1 MRPDVEPGAPVAGP
15 DRASPAGAPAGFK
28 VAVALVSL
36 MLVSAAA
43 IGVGVVMGGG
53 HQQQMRVAAGG
64 TIELTSMPSWMAS
77 HYRFAAMN
85 TRAYEQVPCF
95 CGCDATLEHR
105 SLLDCFVRP
114 DGGWERHAS
123 GCAVCTDESE
133 MIRAGL
139 ARGSPMRQIRSEIVD
154 IYTMDA

>member
-1 MRPDVEPGAPVAGP
+1 MRPDIGPAAPVAGP
-15 DRASPAGAPAGFK
+15 DGASPAGAPAGFK
-28 VAVALVSL
+28 VAVAVVFL

-43 IGVGVVMGGG
+43 IGVGVVIGGG
-53 HQQQMRVAAGG
+53 HEQRMRVAAGG
-64 TIELTSMPSWMAS
+64 SIEPTSMPSWMAS
-77 HYRFAAMN
+77 HYRFAAMH

-95 CGCDATLEHR
+95 CGCDATLEHG

-133 MIRAGL
+133 MIRTGL
-139 ARGSPMRQIRSEIVD
+139 ARESPMRQIRSEIVD
-154 IYTMDA
+154 TYTMEA

>member
-1 MRPDVEPGAPVAGP
+1 VRPDVGPAAPVAGP
-15 DRASPAGAPAGFK
+15 AGTSPPGAPAAFK
-28 VAVALVSL
+28 VAVAVVSL
-36 MLVSAAA
+36 MVVSAAA
-43 IGVGVVMGGG
+43 IGVGVVLGGG
-53 HQQQMRVAAGG
+53 HQPRMHVAAGG
-64 TIELTSMPSWMAS
+64 PVELTSLPSWMAS
-77 HYRFAAMN
+77 HYRFAAMH
-85 TRAYEQVPCF
+85 THAYEQVPCF

-114 DGGWERHAS
+114 DGAWERHAS

-154 IYTMDA
+154 TYTMDV